1 MKITYKLSNED
12 IIALNISYL
21 EQSPDMN
28 RMLRRSTFVTP
39 IFLVLIGFGISHLFK
54 KDLFVTMPLAI
65 GLGILYYFYYPKWR
79 KSKIIN
85 SAVKNSQN
93 VIGSSNSLELK
104 EEYLIV
110 TQPDVET
117 KVEWRSLLKVD
128 ETKGHLFIY
137 IKEGSVFIVPIVQ
150 LNAFEKSELIN
161 FLSVKKDI
169 LLNVL

>member
-1 MKITYKLSNED
+1 MKITYKLSNND

-28 RMLRRSTFVTP
+28 RMLKRSTFVTP
-39 IFLVLIGFGISHLFK
+39 IFLILTGLGISHLYNIQLYLTITF
-54 KDLFVTMPLAI
+54 AI
-65 GLGILYYFYYPKWR
+65 GLGVLYNIFYPKWR

-85 SAVKNSQN
+85 SAVKNCQN
-93 VIGSSNSLELK
+93 VIGQNSLELL
-104 EEYLIV
+104 EEYIIV
-110 TQPDVET
+110 NQPDNET

-137 IKEGSVFIVPIVQ
+137 LKEGNVFIVPLSQI
-150 LNAFEKSELIN
+150 NAFEKSELIN
-161 FLSVKKDI
+161 FITVKKDI

>member
-12 IIALNISYL
+12 IIALNVSYL

-28 RMLRRSTFVTP
+28 RMLKRSTFVTP

-54 KDLFVTMPLAI
+54 KELFVTIPLAI
-65 GLGILYYFYYPKWR
+65 GLGVLYYFYYPKWR

-93 VIGSSNSLELK
+93 VIGQNSLELQ

-110 TQPDVET
+110 NQPNAET

-137 IKEGSVFIVPIVQ
+137 IKEGSVFIVPLAQI
-150 LNAFEKSELIN
+150 NAFEKSELIN

>member
-1 MKITYKLSNED
+1 MKITYQLSNED
-12 IIALNISYL
+12 IIALNVSYL

-39 IFLVLIGFGISHLFK
+39 IFLILVGFGISYLFK
-54 KDLFVTMPLAI
+54 KNLFITIPLAI
-65 GLGILYYFYYPKWR
+65 GIGVLYYFYYPKWR

-93 VIGSSNSLELK
+93 VIGQNSLELK
-104 EEYLIV
+104 DEHIIIK
-110 TQPDVET
+110 QPDAET

-128 ETKGHLFIY
+128 ETKRHLFIY
-137 IKEGSVFIVPIVQ
+137 IKEGSVFIVPLAQI
-150 LNAFEKSELIN
+150 NAFEKSELIN

-169 LLNVL
+169 LLNIV